1 MTVARDLQDPS
12 TGMICLGKIIGPQG
26 LDGSVRIKSY
36 TTRPQ
41 DVASYGTVSDKTG
54 DNQFDINILR
64 STNKGLVAKISG
76 IEDRG
81 AAEDLRGL
89 ELYVARDLLPELK
102 ENEYYFSDLI
112 GLEVVDLEDN
122 VIGKVKSVD
131 NFGAGDVMEIVIKG
145 QRSLVLPF
153 SSEAVPFVDTLNGR
167 VTVNLTE
174 KSNLE
179 FALDALEPQ

>member
-1 MTVARDLQDPS
+1 MTVARDIINSP
-12 TGMICLGKIIGPQG
+12 MRRVCLGKIIGPQG

-41 DVASYGTVSDKTG
+41 ELASYGTVSDKTG

-112 GLEVVDLEDN
+112 GLEVVDMEDN

-131 NFGAGDVMEIVIKG
+131 NFGAGDVMEIAIKG
-145 QRSLVLPF
+145 EKSVVLPF
-153 SSEAVPFVDTLNGR
+153 SIEAIPIVDTLNGR
-167 VTVNLTE
+167 VTVNLPDE
-174 KSNLE
+174 LNLDDT
-179 FALDALEPQ
+179 LDAVGSL